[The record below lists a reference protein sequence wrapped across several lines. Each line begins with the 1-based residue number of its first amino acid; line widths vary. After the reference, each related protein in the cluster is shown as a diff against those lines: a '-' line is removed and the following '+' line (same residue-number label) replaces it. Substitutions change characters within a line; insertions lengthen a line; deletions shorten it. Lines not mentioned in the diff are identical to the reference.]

1 MYICTSLADQH
12 IVPRA
17 HHRVIMD
24 AHHLGGGPC
33 PSKGTVQQQQLNK
46 CINIPGG
53 LFKGEKPCSY
63 NLANDLVCIDIIETG
78 SFIP

>member
-1 MYICTSLADQH
+1 MPQQ
-12 IVPRA
+12 
-17 HHRVIMD
+17 
-24 AHHLGGGPC
+24 
-33 PSKGTVQQQQLNK
+33 GTVLYNNNLQVY
-46 CINIPGG
+46 INIPGG

>member
-1 MYICTSLADQH
+1 MPQQ
-12 IVPRA
+12 
-17 HHRVIMD
+17 
-24 AHHLGGGPC
+24 
-33 PSKGTVQQQQLNK
+33 GTVHTTTTYK